1 MAEAILTLVLE
12 NLSSLIQNQIGSV
25 LGVEK
30 EMEKMSSML
39 SIICAV
45 IEDAEERQLTDRSIK
60 NWLQKLE
67 DVSSELEDVLDDC
80 EAEAFRLEENLEQNH
95 QWVRKVRSS
104 LSYSSPKHIYFRH
117 TIARKMKEIGDRLD
131 QIGNERVNFHLRE
144 FAVGE
149 RRRQIRESRQTGSV
163 ISQPHVYGREEDKE
177 RAVGFLIN
185 DAVNC
190 SGTSV
195 YCIVG
200 LGGMGKTT
208 LAQWVF
214 NDERVSNHFE
224 LRMWVCVSEEFDVRR
239 LIKAIIESGTGKACE
254 ALEMDPLQK
263 QLQNMLRRKRFLI
276 VLDDVWNED
285 HEEWDKLRY
294 VMECGSN
301 GASVV
306 VTTRLKK
313 VASIMG
319 TVAMHGLTGLS
330 DDDCWLLFKQRAFGS
345 QREEQP
351 NLIEIG
357 KEIVK
362 KCKGVPLAAKALG
375 GLMCFKSEEEEW
387 LSVMRS
393 ELWNLPEDKT
403 SILPALRLSY
413 LHLPVEHRRC
423 FSYCAIFPK
432 DYRIIKTQLIYLW
445 MANGLI
451 SSKPELEVE
460 DVGNEIFSELYW
472 RSFFQD
478 VEDDFR
484 NDYFYKIHD
493 LFHDL
498 AQSIMGDKCRT
509 MEVNDDTLAINL
521 PKRVRHLSCTSSSQF
536 RRTVNI
542 PSTQSL
548 RTFMVLTYPSKS
560 YSTVQY
566 DNIRNLHSLRVFDGG
581 YGTPHLSSLVSNLKH
596 LRYLNLSRSTIEVL
610 PDSICLLHHLLALD
624 LTCCR
629 NLQKL
634 PKQMIRLKGLRHLY
648 IEGCDKLSHLP
659 PYIGQLTCLKTL
671 TNFIVDRRK
680 GCQLDELN
688 HLDIEG
694 SLQISN
700 LKKVKNP
707 AEARFANLSQ
717 KKNLKRLDLSWHSNE
732 NESEENAKHVLDALA
747 PSTELRWLN
756 ISNYNGTHF
765 PHWFGKLTSLQDL
778 HISGMKLVQYIDN
791 DICHGDLR
799 RSFGCLERLF
809 IRNLP
814 NLEGFSRQEVG
825 NEMFRCLS
833 TLDVVKCPKLTLPK
847 LGSVKSLDVR
857 NVGQHV
863 LKSISN
869 LHGLTRLHIN
879 GDDNIQ
885 ELPIDFL
892 TGLGTLEHLNLSNFP
907 ELKCL
912 PEGMFRD
919 CSSLKSICINS
930 FTKIQE
936 LPIDFL
942 NGLNTLE
949 HLEISNFEL
958 KCLPEGMFRDCSS
971 LKSIKIISCKKI
983 QALPESFRDLTVLE
997 SMKLVEC
1004 PVLKGFPSG
1013 LNQLISQRTLYMSG
1027 ITINWSSRAGY
1038 SYSHCASHK
1047 LVVLPEALQHLSSL
1061 EYLNISF
1068 FLELATLP
1076 DWLENLRVLKELYI
1090 KGCPDLESLPMSMQ
1104 RLTNLK
1110 KLSIQNCPKLEKR
1123 CEKGKGE
1130 DWHKISHIPDVY
1142 VSHFDD
1148 GNNMNDIW

>member
-1 MAEAILTLVLE
+1 
-12 NLSSLIQNQIGSV
+12 
-25 LGVEK
+25 
-30 EMEKMSSML
+30 
-39 SIICAV
+39 
-45 IEDAEERQLTDRSIK
+45 
-60 NWLQKLE
+60 
-67 DVSSELEDVLDDC
+67 
-80 EAEAFRLEENLEQNH
+80 
-95 QWVRKVRSS
+95 
-104 LSYSSPKHIYFRH
+104 
-117 TIARKMKEIGDRLD
+117 MKEIGDRLD
-131 QIGNERVNFHLRE
+131 QIGNERVHFHLRE
-144 FAVGE
+144 VAVGE
-149 RRRQIRESRQTGSV
+149 RRSRIRESRQTGSV
-163 ISQPHVYGREEDKE
+163 ITQPDLYGREEDKE

-214 NDERVSNHFE
+214 NDERVSSHFE
-224 LRMWVCVSEEFDVRR
+224 LKMWVCVSEEFDVRR

-263 QLQNMLRRKRFLI
+263 QLQNMLQRKRFLI

-294 VMECGSN
+294 IMECGSN

-351 NLIEIG
+351 NLVKIG

-387 LSVMRS
+387 LSVMHS

-413 LHLPVEHRRC
+413 LHLPVEHKRC

-432 DYRIIKTQLIYLW
+432 DYRIEKRKLIHLW

-460 DVGNEIFSELYW
+460 DIGNEMISELYW

-478 VEDDFR
+478 VVKGFDESIFS
-484 NDYFYKIHD
+484 FKMHD

-509 MEVNDDTLAINL
+509 MEVNDVTLAINL
-521 PKRVRHLSCTSSSQF
+521 LKRVHHLTCTFSHQF
-536 RRTVNI
+536 GRIIGIQIPTI

-548 RTFMVLTYPSKS
+548 RTFMVLTN
-560 YSTVQY
+560 STVNY
-566 DNIRNLHSLRVFDGG
+566 DTDKNFRSLRVFDGG
-581 YGTPHLSSLVSNLKH
+581 YNTHLSSISSLVSNLKH
-596 LRYLNLSRSTIEVL
+596 LRYLNLSHSRIEVL
-610 PDSICLLHHLLALD
+610 PDSICLLHHLLVLD
-624 LTCCR
+624 LTSCH

-634 PKQMIRLKGLRHLY
+634 PKQMIRLKGLHHLY
-648 IEGCDKLSHLP
+648 IGGCYKLSHLP

-700 LKKVKNP
+700 LEKVKSP
-707 AEARFANLSQ
+707 LEARFANLSQ

-732 NESEENAKHVLDALA
+732 NESEVNAKHILDALA
-747 PSTELRWLN
+747 PSTDLRWLN
-756 ISNYNGTHF
+756 ITNYNGTHF
-765 PHWFGKLTSLQDL
+765 PHWFGKLTSLRDL
-778 HISGMKLVQYIDN
+778 YISRMKLVQYIDN

-799 RSFGCLERLF
+799 RSFGCLEYLY
-809 IRNLP
+809 ITNLP

-825 NEMFRCLS
+825 NEMFECLS
-833 TLDVVKCPKLTLPK
+833 TLDVDECPKLTLPK
-847 LGSVKSLDVR
+847 LGSVKSLNVR

-869 LHGLTRLHIN
+869 LHGLTRLRIN

-892 TGLGTLEHLNLSNFP
+892 TGLGTLEHL
-907 ELKCL
+907 
-912 PEGMFRD
+912 
-919 CSSLKSICINS
+919 
-930 FTKIQE
+930 
-936 LPIDFL
+936 
-942 NGLNTLE
+942 
-949 HLEISNFEL
+949 EISNFSEL

-1013 LNQLISQRTLYMSG
+1013 LNQLISLRTLYMSG
-1027 ITINWSSRAGY
+1027 ITINWFSASSYGCNL
-1038 SYSHCASHK
+1038 CASHK
-1047 LVVLPEALQHLSSL
+1047 LVVLPEALQHLCSL

-1090 KGCPDLESLPMSMQ
+1090 IGCPDLESLPMSMQ

-1110 KLSIQNCPKLEKR
+1110 KLSIRYCPKLEKR

-1142 VSHFDD
+1142 VSHITDNIHI
-1148 GNNMNDIW
+1148 GDIL